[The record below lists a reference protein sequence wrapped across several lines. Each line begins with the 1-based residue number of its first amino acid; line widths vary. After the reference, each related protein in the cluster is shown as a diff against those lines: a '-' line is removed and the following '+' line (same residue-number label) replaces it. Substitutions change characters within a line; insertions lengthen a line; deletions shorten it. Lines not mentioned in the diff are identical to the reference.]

1 MIEILQYLKSIGCNF
16 NVKVNEYAPLHTAC
30 RFGSN
35 ASINFLLGECTIDK
49 YALGLEPQ
57 LIGQAGTQAHHFCA
71 HDGNL
76 DMLKLLIEY

>member
-1 MIEILQYLKSIGCNF
+1 MYNGQIC
-16 NVKVNEYAPLHTAC
+16 
-30 RFGSN
+30 
-35 ASINFLLGECTIDK
+35 
-49 YALGLEPQ
+49 LGLEPQ